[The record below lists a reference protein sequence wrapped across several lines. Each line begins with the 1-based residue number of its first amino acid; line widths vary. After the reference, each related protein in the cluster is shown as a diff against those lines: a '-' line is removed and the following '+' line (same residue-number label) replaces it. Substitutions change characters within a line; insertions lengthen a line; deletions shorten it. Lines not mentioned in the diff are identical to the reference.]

1 MWLLKCQDAQM
12 LQIAQ
17 QSMQS
22 LMLTMRCNGVDVGH
36 GTGFIVKLGSGIG
49 LVTNRH
55 NVTGRYQGSGKP
67 IAATGAVPNE
77 IAIFHPLAFDKQRF
91 TPAWEERVEPLYAD
105 GSIDG
110 ERLWKEHPRYGSRV
124 DFVLLPLTR
133 TEGITS
139 TPYSMTEGA
148 TIAVQPAETVS
159 VVGFPFAIAAGGR
172 FAVWAAGTVATEPE
186 TDYNDL
192 PLFLID
198 CRTRPGQSGSPVIAR
213 RQGMITLTNG
223 KQVPSSG
230 TVSRFLGIYSGRV
243 HKDADIG
250 MVWKASAIQE
260 LIHAVAPPI
269 TLFKLWPGI
278 KPA

>member
-1 MWLLKCQDAQM
+1 M

-22 LMLTMRCNGVDVGH
+22 LMLTMRLNGVDVGT
-36 GTGFIVKLGSGIG
+36 GTGFIVKLGAGLG

-77 IAIFHPLAFDKQRF
+77 IVIFHPLAFDKKRF
-91 TPAWEERVEPLYAD
+91 VPAWDARVEPLYVG

-110 ERLWKEHPRYGSRV
+110 APLWKEHPRHGSRV
-124 DFVLLPLTR
+124 DFVLLPLTQ
-133 TEGITS
+133 TDGIAS
-139 TPYSMTEGA
+139 TPYSMTDGA

-159 VVGFPFAIAAGGR
+159 VIGFPFAIATGGR
-172 FAVWAAGTVATEPE
+172 LAVWATGTVASEPE
-186 TDYNDL
+186 ADYNGL

-198 CRTRPGQSGSPVIAR
+198 CRTRPGQSGSPVIAV
-213 RQGMITLTNG
+213 RQGMIRLTNG
-223 KQVPSSG
+223 KQVPSNG
-230 TVSRFLGIYSGRV
+230 NVSRFLGIYSGRV

-250 MVWKASAIQE
+250 MVWKAAAIQE
-260 LIHAVAPPI
+260 LIHSVCPPI

>member
-1 MWLLKCQDAQM
+1 M
-12 LQIAQ
+12 LRIAQ

-22 LMLTMRCNGVDVGH
+22 LMLTMRCDGVDVGH
-36 GTGFIVKLGSGIG
+36 ATGFIVKLGAGIG

-55 NVTGRYQGSGKP
+55 NVTGRYQGTGKP
-67 IAATGAVPNE
+67 ISPTGLVPNE

-91 TPAWEERVEPLYAD
+91 VPEWEERVEPLYTRE
-105 GSIDG
+105 SP
-110 ERLWKEHPRYGSRV
+110 LWKEHPRYGSRA

-133 TEGITS
+133 TQGIAS
-139 TPYSMTEGA
+139 TPYLMTDGF

-159 VVGFPFAIAAGGR
+159 VIGFPFAISAGGR
-172 FAVWAAGTVATEPE
+172 LAVWATGTVASEPE
-186 TDYNDL
+186 ADYNDL

-198 CRTRPGQSGSPVIAR
+198 CRTRSGQSGSPVIAR

-230 TVSRFLGIYSGRV
+230 MVSRFLGIYSGRV

-260 LIHAVAPPI
+260 LINAVSPPI
-269 TLFKLWPGI
+269 TLFKLWPAT
-278 KPA
+278 PATPRSPLP

>member
-1 MWLLKCQDAQM
+1 MPGCLM

-22 LMLTMRCNGVDVGH
+22 LMLTMRCNGVDVGNA
-36 GTGFIVKLGSGIG
+36 TGFVVKLGAGIG

-55 NVTGRYQGSGKP
+55 NVTGRYQGTGKP
-67 IAATGAVPNE
+67 ISPTGLVPNE
-77 IAIFHPLAFDKQRF
+77 IAIFHPLPFDKQRF
-91 TPAWEERVEPLYAD
+91 VPEWEERVEPLYVGGSVD
-105 GSIDG
+105 GAP
-110 ERLWKEHPRYGSRV
+110 RWKEHPRYGSRA
-124 DFVLLPLTR
+124 DFVLLPLTQ
-133 TEGITS
+133 TQGIAS
-139 TPYSMTEGA
+139 TPYVMTDGF

-159 VVGFPFAIAAGGR
+159 VIGFPFNIAAGGR
-172 FAVWAAGTVATEPE
+172 LAVWATGTVATEPE
-186 TDYNDL
+186 VDYNDL

-198 CRTRPGQSGSPVIAR
+198 CRTRPGQSGSPVVAR
-213 RQGMITLTNG
+213 RQGMIMLTNG
-223 KQVPSSG
+223 KQVPSNG

-260 LIHAVAPPI
+260 LVNAVSPPI
-269 TLFKLWPGI
+269 TLFKLWPNE